1 VNKNSK
7 GFTLIE
13 LIITVGI
20 LGLLAAIAIPS
31 YQDQIRKAR
40 RADATDALLDCA
52 AVQARNFSTSSPPR
66 YLTNADLGGAGGVG
80 LCNGLVS
87 KEGFYTLTV
96 NNAACPGANPWCFT
110 ITATPVAGGAQANDG
125 ICASMTVDH
134 RGNKA
139 ATNNADPDAG
149 DDTTAICWRS

>member
-66 YLTNADLGGAGGVG
+66 YLTNADIDGAG

-87 KEGFYTLTV
+87 KEGFYTLAV

-110 ITATPVAGGAQANDG
+110 ITATPDPDGAQANDG

-134 RGNKA
+134 RGNKT
-139 ATNNADPDAG
+139 ATNDANPGAG